1 MVTPPPLREQI
12 ELLGAVPLFSLTS
25 KKNLRRIAQQFKPRN
40 VPEGAQLTEQ
50 GEYGREFYVV
60 VSGSARCDVDGR
72 EIRKFG
78 PGSFFGELALL
89 AGGPRSATIIAET
102 PMELLV
108 LDRRDFTILVRV
120 VPDIAVKMLASLAAR
135 LQEADR
141 AITN

>member
-1 MVTPPPLREQI
+1 MVTPPPMREQI

-25 KKNLRRIAQQFKPRN
+25 KKNLRRIAQQFKTRN
-40 VPEGAQLTEQ
+40 VPEGKQLTEQ

-60 VSGSARCDVDGR
+60 ISGSARCDVDGR

-120 VPDIAVKMLASLAAR
+120 VPDVAVNMLASLAAR
-135 LQEADR
+135 LQEADHQV
-141 AITN
+141 TN